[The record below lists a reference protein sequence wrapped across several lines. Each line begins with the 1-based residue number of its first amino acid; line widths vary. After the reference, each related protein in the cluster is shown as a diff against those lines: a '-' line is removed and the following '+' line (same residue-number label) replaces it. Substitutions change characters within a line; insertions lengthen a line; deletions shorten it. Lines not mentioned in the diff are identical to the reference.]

1 MKIDFQVMMIWL
13 IAAILILVRKEERKL
28 ITASPPTNE
37 NPADYLCVS
46 TGSKST
52 FKHTNM
58 KFDPANG
65 KIIKNCADV

>member
-1 MKIDFQVMMIWL
+1 VEIDFHAMIIRL

-37 NPADYLCVS
+37 DPADYLGIP

-52 FKHTNM
+52 FNTREYE
-58 KFDPANG
+58 
-65 KIIKNCADV
+65 I

>member
-1 MKIDFQVMMIWL
+1 MIIRL

-37 NPADYLCVS
+37 DPADYLGIP

-52 FKHTNM
+52 FNTREYE
-58 KFDPANG
+58 
-65 KIIKNCADV
+65 I